1 MKRLFKWLSIGL
13 VALGLVLLLPV
24 SAYAATP
31 EEDEKE
37 DDKDA
42 EKKSDEDSDEDKDAE
57 EGDAEEDAAEEED
70 TEEEDTE
77 EEENAA
83 LFGAD
88 DELPASDEEAE
99 AEAEPEK
106 ARVLHGEYM
115 KSITFSTDD
124 GWFKFQPRGW
134 VQPRYGLHINGEAS
148 DELAGSGFS
157 LKRARFGFQAH
168 MFDFARVYLDT
179 GWSKGNANLVDF
191 FIDVDPF
198 DGMVALRAGYFRPWF
213 GRQLLMATT
222 QLQMIEYAQAWQD
235 EWLGLDLGRD
245 LGFGLFGMIADT
257 VEYGLGVW
265 NGREGFSLGPR
276 FSPNGVPAPANIDYM
291 LGGRIAVHPLAPM
304 GVGTTLPL
312 GDVSDTAISDKP
324 ALSLGVAMLYN
335 KRHDR
340 DIFIPSLGAYNLY
353 YDSQLK
359 FGVDLGFKMK
369 GLSVLGEFF
378 LTKVSIQDDAHPDIK
393 TAVTAYNDS
402 ASDPWN
408 IDGTGIGAYGQV
420 GYFILPHQLEAA
432 VRFDMVDENTDLR
445 GTRLFPG
452 AGLTY
457 YFFGNNLK
465 AQLMYR
471 INVGTGYE
479 EMDPTT
485 SLPDAGYIDTTH
497 DIFLMLQAAI

>member
-1 MKRLFKWLSIGL
+1 MKRLFQWFSIGL
-13 VALGLVLLLPV
+13 VALGLILLLPV
-24 SAYAATP
+24 SAYAGTP
-31 EEDEKE
+31 QDDEEES
-37 DDKDA
+37 DKDS
-42 EKKSDEDSDEDKDAE
+42 EEKSDEEKDAE
-57 EGDAEEDAAEEED
+57 EGDAEEEE
-70 TEEEDTE
+70 TE
-77 EEENAA
+77 EEETEEEETTA
-83 LFGAD
+83 LFGSD
-88 DELPASDEEAE
+88 DEIVTSEETE
-99 AEAEPEK
+99 TEPEPEK
-106 ARVLHGEYM
+106 VRVLHGEYM

-134 VQPRYGLHINGEAS
+134 VQPRYQLHINGEA
-148 DELAGSGFS
+148 DDTLAGSGFS
-157 LKRARFGFQAH
+157 LKRARFGFQAD

-179 GWSKGNANLVDF
+179 GWSGGYGSLVDF
-191 FIDVDPF
+191 FVDVDPF

-257 VEYGLGVW
+257 VEYGIGVW

-276 FSPNGVPAPANIDYM
+276 FTDNGVPAPANIDYM
-291 LGGRIAVHPLAPM
+291 FGGRLAVHPLAPA
-304 GVGTTLPL
+304 GVGTTLPI
-312 GDVSDTAISDKP
+312 GDVSDTAISEKP

-340 DIFIPSLGAYNLY
+340 DIMMPSGVYQLY
-353 YDSQLK
+353 YDTQLK

-378 LTKVSIQDDAHPDIK
+378 LTKVGIQDDADQPIK
-393 TAVTAYNDS
+393 DAVTLYNES
-402 ASDPWN
+402 NAIPWN

-420 GYFILPHQLEAA
+420 GYFILPRQLEAA
-432 VRFDMVDENTDLR
+432 VRFDMVDENMDKR
-445 GTRLFPG
+445 GSRLFPG

-479 EMDPTT
+479 EVDPTT
-485 SLPDAGYIDTTH
+485 GVPDAGYVDTTH